1 MPVTCLRKACVR
13 PPEVAKIKIKIK
25 IKSYINSHIN
35 SRGLAVL
42 IFVIPTQR
50 HFAYCRCSLLKTIG
64 KPMENVIVITGGSRG
79 IGAATALLAARQ
91 GYRICI
97 NYHADDQ
104 AAEAILSQV
113 RALGAEAIAVRAD
126 VSVEDEI
133 IQLFLRVDDELGP
146 VTALVNNAGTIGQ
159 QSRVEDM
166 SEFRLLNVMKTN
178 VVGPMLCAKHA
189 LLRMA
194 RRHGGQGGAIVN
206 VSSVAARLGSPNEYV
221 DYAASKGAL
230 DTFTIGLAKE
240 VAGEGVRVNG
250 VRPGYIHTGFHA
262 LSGDPDRVSKLEPGL
277 PMGRGG
283 YPEEVAEAIL
293 WLLSDK
299 ASYATGSFIDLG
311 GGR

>member
-1 MPVTCLRKACVR
+1 MDK
-13 PPEVAKIKIKIK
+13 
-25 IKSYINSHIN
+25 
-35 SRGLAVL
+35 
-42 IFVIPTQR
+42 
-50 HFAYCRCSLLKTIG
+50 
-64 KPMENVIVITGGSRG
+64 VIVITGASRG
-79 IGAATALLAARQ
+79 IGAASARLAAEQ

-104 AAEAILSQV
+104 AAERILAEV
-113 RALGAEAIAVRAD
+113 RERGAEAIAVRAD
-126 VSVEDEI
+126 ASVEDEV
-133 IQLFLRVDDELGP
+133 IQLFQRVDHELGP
-146 VTALVNNAGTIGQ
+146 VTALVNNAGTIGR
-159 QSRVEDM
+159 QSRLEDM
-166 SEFRLLNVMKTN
+166 SEFRLLNLMRTN
-178 VVGPMLCAKHA
+178 VVGPMLCAKQA

-206 VSSVAARLGSPNEYV
+206 VSSLAARLGSPAEYV

-262 LSGDPDRVSKLEPGL
+262 LSGDAERVHKLEVGL

-283 YPEEVAEAIL
+283 QPEEVAEAIL

-299 ASYATGSFIDLG
+299 ASYSTGSFIELG